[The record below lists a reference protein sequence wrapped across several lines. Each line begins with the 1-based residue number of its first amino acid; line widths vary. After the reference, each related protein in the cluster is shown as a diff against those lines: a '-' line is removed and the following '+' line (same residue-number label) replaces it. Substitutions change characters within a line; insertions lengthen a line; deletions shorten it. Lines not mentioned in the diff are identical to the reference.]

1 MERKNFLE
9 ALEKAYAA
17 IEEAQENT
25 DTTWESNHLQT
36 IKMQLDEMMEEAKAP
51 VFTFEELL

>member
-1 MERKNFLE
+1 MRKDYLE

-36 IKMQLDEMMEEAKAP
+36 IKLMIDEMLEESKAP